1 MAACM
6 KHGTKVPTIQ
16 ITNFQP
22 NDTITYAITLI
33 KGLISNYTHV
43 DNLEVQAIVG
53 GNIVDSSSI
62 SRNGEFKAIVQ
73 LSPGINHLIIAFCCI
88 KRSITINYAHQ
99 TQRKCHV
106 KTFYIICK
114 DHDGCFQSP
123 FASNSAETAC
133 RKINLAMALVQCL
146 YAEML
151 VNAGFPRKTFEF
163 SECQPFSSKLDLNAA
178 RQWSSHQLWQHHAKE
193 ILCAEMNQSDNASK
207 FVGVLSCTK
216 CESGEI
222 KGSAAHGIGDF
233 AVIGGGTLF
242 TWPDEVSSIR
252 KCLENDAV
260 VDKMRYVDD
269 SNGRGTF
276 GGCFSTALGTICHEI
291 GHIFDLGHT
300 NDGIMGSD
308 IDYVHRVFICERF
321 PWNLP
326 KRSCYSMSLVT
337 ANAPR
342 GLRITSVKK
351 SNSFLSTYHQRNASD
366 LTFLTEN
373 CAALLNYHKWFNQF
387 NSVGYSMKYDEK
399 KGLIVSRWLI
409 RLVEIR
415 AQATGMCILFHH
427 FAENTESTEFS
438 IPSEFNGRNM
448 MTVVVDQF
456 GNIEKFFVK

>member
-1 MAACM
+1 MAECI
-6 KHGTKVPTIQ
+6 KHGTKVPSIK
-16 ITNFQP
+16 ITNLQP
-22 NDTITYAITLI
+22 NDTISYAIILI
-33 KGLISNYTHV
+33 KGLISNYSHA
-43 DNLEVQAIVG
+43 DNLEVQAIVD
-53 GNIVDSSSI
+53 GNIRDSSLI

-88 KRSITINYAHQ
+88 KHSLTINYAQH

-123 FASNSAETAC
+123 FASSSAETAC

-146 YAEML
+146 YAEMIA
-151 VNAGFPRKTFEF
+151 NAGFPRKTFEF
-163 SECQPFSSKLDLNAA
+163 SECQPFSSRLSLNEA
-178 RQWSSHQLWQHHAKE
+178 RRWTSHQLWQHHAKE
-193 ILCAEMNQSDNASK
+193 ILCAEMNQSDSVSK
-207 FVGVLSCTK
+207 YIGVLGCTI
-216 CESGEI
+216 CERGEI
-222 KGSAAHGIGDF
+222 KGTAAHGIGDF

-252 KCLENDAV
+252 KCLENDTM
-260 VDKMRYVDD
+260 VDKMRFVDD

-300 NDGIMGSD
+300 DDGIMGSD
-308 IDYVHRVFICERF
+308 IDYVHRVFVNERY

-326 KRSCYSMSLVT
+326 KRSCYSMSLGME
-337 ANAPR
+337 NAPR
-342 GLRITSVKK
+342 KSRITPIKK
-351 SNSFLSTYHQRNASD
+351 TNTFLSTYHQRNASD

-373 CAALLNYHKWFNQF
+373 CAVLLNYHKWFNLF
-387 NSVGYSMKYDEK
+387 SSVESSMKYDEEK
-399 KGLIVSRWLI
+399 NVIISRWLI

-415 AQATGMCILFHH
+415 AQATGMCISFQH
-427 FAENTESTEFS
+427 FAENTECTEFS
-438 IPSEFNGRNM
+438 IRPEFNGRNM
-448 MTVVVDQF
+448 MAVVVDQY